1 MAQSSMFVFDA
12 NPHAASIRTIS
23 HAEESLALQLFANF
37 DKAWNHPAL
46 QDRLRRAR
54 NQTNDAPST
63 LNSMTLFSVIWSSCK
78 PPEFQTYQI
87 VWKAMRMQLE
97 NSGVLARLVSEF
109 NACVTRKAKAHWRE
123 TGKSGAESQVNPGV
137 PQPLGHSISRA
148 WQEVGRRKVQRR
160 TRVAKKSSVVS
171 SSYPA
176 IPQSDDRGVESKF
189 FVRER
194 PSPAPTLS
202 GSTPNHPSLYSS
214 VPYPEFSSTHD
225 LYFDEEEETNNQE
238 RFNSDSSY
246 PPSNS
251 YSHSFRSFNPGTT
264 PVSTQQTYLMA
275 GQQQMLGPAFTSN
288 ANPYADLGYGHE
300 RLQQPLA
307 DFSSFSPY
315 STNSFPE
322 VYPQTP
328 SSAANF
334 GLVASGP
341 SNITSSDYA
350 TQIPQQNSYSTQAYH
365 ITSAPFSQSQT
376 NDSSLSRSFVGS
388 TSSYNSAFISP
399 QANYLRANLDMDF
412 GGEHEFDGV
421 AYEGMQSEQGSGY
434 SGMYDGMNMQP
445 EMTNHNFGND
455 YEAVTDR
462 NWTVNKN
469 AARVYGDFHA
479 SSSERPTSS
488 YRDGY

>member
-63 LNSMTLFSVIWSSCK
+63 LNSMTLFSVIWSSAK
-78 PPEFQTYQI
+78 PAEFQTYQI

-123 TGKSGAESQVNPGV
+123 TGKSGVESQINSGL

-148 WQEVGRRKVQRR
+148 WQEVGRRKVQRK
-160 TRVAKKSSVVS
+160 TRGITKSSVVS

-176 IPQSDDRGVESKF
+176 IPRSSDDRGVESKF
-189 FVRER
+189 FVRKR
-194 PSPAPTLS
+194 PSPAPTPT
-202 GSTPNHPSLYSS
+202 GSTPNPPSLYSS
-214 VPYPEFSSTHD
+214 VPYPEFPSEQN
-225 LYFDEEEETNNQE
+225 LYFDEEEEETNNRE
-238 RFNSDSSY
+238 SFYRDSSY

-251 YSHSFRSFNPGTT
+251 YSPSFRSFNSGTT
-264 PVSTQQTYLMA
+264 PVSAQQMYSMA
-275 GQQQMLGPAFTSN
+275 GQQQMLAPAFTSN
-288 ANPYADLGYGHE
+288 ANSYSDPGYGHE
-300 RLQQPLA
+300 LLQQPLV
-307 DFSSFSPY
+307 DYSSFSPY
-315 STNSFPE
+315 ATNSLPE
-322 VYPQTP
+322 VYPQTQQ
-328 SSAANF
+328 SAARF

-350 TQIPQQNSYSTQAYH
+350 TQIPQQNSYSTQGYH
-365 ITSAPFSQSQT
+365 TTNTPFSQPQT
-376 NDSSLSRSFVGS
+376 YDSFLSRSLVDS
-388 TSSYNSAFISP
+388 TTSYNSAFIPP
-399 QANYLRANLDMDF
+399 QANYIRRNLDMDS
-412 GGEHEFDGV
+412 GGEHEFDSD
-421 AYEGMQSEQGSGY
+421 AYEGMQSEQGFGY

-445 EMTNHNFGND
+445 EMTNHNFGNGHG
-455 YEAVTDR
+455 AVTDCQ
-462 NWTVNKN
+462 WTVNGS
-469 AARVYGDFHA
+469 AARAYGDFYA
-479 SSSERPTSS
+479 SSS
-488 YRDGY
+488 YGDGY